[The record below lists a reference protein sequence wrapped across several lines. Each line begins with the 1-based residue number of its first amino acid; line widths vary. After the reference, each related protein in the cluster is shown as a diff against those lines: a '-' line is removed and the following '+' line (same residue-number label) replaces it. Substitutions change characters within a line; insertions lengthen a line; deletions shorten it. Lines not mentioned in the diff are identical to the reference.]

1 VNAARY
7 GDYARDVSGWFLG
20 MTGAQLAQVTLAGVP
35 ALLALNAQAWG
46 LFLVWLPVWA
56 LLAAALLIPV
66 RGRSA
71 GRWLADLFLHA
82 IGALMGWTVFGSR
95 AASGTAEDLSE
106 ADLPGVLG
114 GIRTHDGPPY
124 GQLFTR
130 PAIVQNCAARTWAAV
145 ARVAHPG
152 IGLAEPDER
161 NRMGAGLAELCELA
175 ARTELVDV
183 LALQVRTVPDDG
195 TERAAW
201 ERAHTRADAAPLATR
216 VNALL
221 GATLTPAAVRTEAF
235 VTVVVGEGRIARA
248 AREAGG
254 GVDGRARVLYGVLA
268 EVEAAL
274 RGPVGCTAVT
284 WLDSAGLAAAVRTGF
299 APGDRGQLVAADL
312 AAADDAQLATGVP
325 MAAAGPTRAR
335 AEVRHYV
342 HDAWASVTDTV
353 LLPDSGAVLGALA
366 PVLVPTVA
374 GERRCLT
381 VFLAPLPLDRAT
393 RLIGREEMSATT
405 GNELR
410 ARMGFH
416 QRARQR
422 RDTERIGVADEKLA
436 AGRALVRPAV
446 AACVTVPATWPV
458 AEHGRRLNASI
469 RAAGY
474 VPLRLDLAQD
484 SGFAAA
490 AIPLGVGLPDRRG
503 RR

>member
-1 VNAARY
+1 MNAVRY
-7 GDYARDVSGWFLG
+7 GDYSRDVSGWFLG
-20 MTGAQLAQVTLAGVP
+20 MTGTQLALVTFAGMP

-46 LFLVWLPVWA
+46 LFVVWLPVWA
-56 LLAAALLIPV
+56 LLAAVLLVPI
-66 RGRSA
+66 RGRAA
-71 GRWLADLFLHA
+71 GRWFGDLCLYA
-82 IGALMGWTVFGSR
+82 IGGAMGWTFFGSR

-106 ADLPGVLG
+106 ADLPGVLA

-130 PAIVQNCAARTWAAV
+130 PVIVQNSAARTWAAV
-145 ARVAHPG
+145 ARIDHPG
-152 IGLAEPDER
+152 IGLAEPAER
-161 NRMGAGLAELCELA
+161 DRMGAGLAELCEIA
-175 ARTELVDV
+175 ARTELIDL

-195 TERAAW
+195 AERAAW
-201 ERAHTRADAAPLATR
+201 EHTHTRPDAPALAVR

-235 VTVVVGEGRIARA
+235 VTVVVGESRMGRA
-248 AREAGG
+248 AKESGG
-254 GVDGRARVLYGVLA
+254 GVDGRARVLHGVMA
-268 EVEAAL
+268 EVESAL

-284 WLDSAGLAAAVRTGF
+284 WLDSAALAVAVRTGF
-299 APGDRGQLVAADL
+299 APGDRGQLIAADL
-312 AAADDAQLATGVP
+312 AAADGSQLATGVP
-325 MAAAGPTRAR
+325 MAAAGPTHAR
-335 AEVRHYV
+335 AEMRHYV
-342 HDAWASVTDTV
+342 HDSWASVTDTI

-366 PVLVPTVA
+366 PVLVPMTA

-381 VFLAPLPLDRAT
+381 VFLAPLPLERAT
-393 RLIGREEMSATT
+393 RLVGREEMSATT
-405 GNELR
+405 GDELR
-410 ARMGFH
+410 ARMGFR

-422 RDTERIGVADEKLA
+422 RDTERIGAADEKLA

-458 AEHGRRLNASI
+458 DEHGRRLAASV
-469 RAAGY
+469 RAAGF